1 MDDRRRQQINAWMA
15 RVADGD
21 RAAFDPLFAALWP
34 PVRTL
39 CHRALAGGGDADDA
53 AQDAMIR
60 VFERA
65 AEFDRGRDAVTW
77 VLAIA
82 GWECRSARK
91 RTARR
96 RLEPA
101 GLDAEVA
108 AGGDGPDEVAIRRD
122 LIAAAEEVL
131 GALSPRDVET
141 LAAAWSGD
149 EVSRSSIAP
158 ATFRK
163 RLERALGRF
172 RAAWRSRHGIS

>member
-1 MDDRRRQQINAWMA
+1 MDARRRQQINAWMV
-15 RVADGD
+15 RVAEGD

-39 CHRALAGGGDADDA
+39 CGRALAGGGDADDA

-65 AEFDRGRDAVTW
+65 VEFDRERDAVTW

-82 GWECRSARK
+82 GWECRSAR
-91 RTARR
+91 RRAQRR
-96 RLEPA
+96 RLDPA
-101 GLDAEVA
+101 ELDEHL
-108 AGGDGPDEVAIRRD
+108 AGGPGPDDVAIRRD

-131 GALSPRDVET
+131 GTLSAGDVET
-141 LAAAWSGD
+141 LAAAWAGD
-149 EVSRSSIAP
+149 DEARSSIAP

-172 RAAWRSRHGIS
+172 RAAWRSRHGLS